1 MDEVY
6 GEVVFT
12 NGWIG
17 VPVVSREQS
26 AERTYDQCFDSDD
39 DLPAPAVC
47 DDVLPST
54 VSQPSLVA
62 TSGQPSKRTKSSMP
76 KGQKFKPR
84 FLGKISSKSH

>member
-6 GEVVFT
+6 EEVVYT

-26 AERTYDQCFDSDD
+26 AERRYDQYFDSVDD
-39 DLPAPAVC
+39 VPAPAVC
-47 DDVLPST
+47 DDVWPST

-62 TSGQPSKRTKSSMP
+62 TSGRADSRANVPSQACPSDKSSSQ
-76 KGQKFKPR
+76 G
-84 FLGKISSKSH
+84 S